1 MQAQAKKFAIETIQT
16 KLKLLRENVDVYKSM
31 HGEELYNKMVVDLI
45 NKMTGST
52 SNGIG
57 ETPVSAVSA
66 QSSQRDEGLEDNDG
80 AAEEDD

>member
-1 MQAQAKKFAIETIQT
+1 
-16 KLKLLRENVDVYKSM
+16 M

-57 ETPVSAVSA
+57 KTPVSAVSG
-66 QSSQRDEGLEDNDG
+66 QSSQHDPMKTTSSKIMFSESSFKC
-80 AAEEDD
+80 

>member
-1 MQAQAKKFAIETIQT
+1 MQAQAEKISIETIQT
-16 KLKLLRENVDVYKSM
+16 KLKLLRENADVYKSM

-66 QSSQRDEGLEDNDG
+66 QSSQRDEDLVDDNG
-80 AAEEDD
+80 VGEEDD

>member
-1 MQAQAKKFAIETIQT
+1 
-16 KLKLLRENVDVYKSM
+16 M

-57 ETPVSAVSA
+57 ETPVSGVSA
-66 QSSQRDEGLEDNDG
+66 QSSQRDEHLEDDDG
-80 AAEEDD
+80 ADEEDD